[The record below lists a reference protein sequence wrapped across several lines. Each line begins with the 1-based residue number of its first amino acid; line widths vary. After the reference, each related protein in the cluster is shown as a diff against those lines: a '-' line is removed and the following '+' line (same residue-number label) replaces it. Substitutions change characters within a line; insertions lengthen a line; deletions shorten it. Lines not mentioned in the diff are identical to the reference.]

1 MNHQHLQF
9 WESVKLLYVC
19 STWWVVV
26 GWALRWLTHTNV
38 FLIFPVGAFGDKN
51 YINTSID
58 ASRRDTSTAVI
69 GIANRARIKK
79 LIFRILVI
87 KSMKTVFTHASSE
100 FWLFSKF
107 VHTTA
112 YCPIDL
118 WRDGLKPLL
127 TCSQRFASIS
137 NFPGG
142 QSWVCDAAT
151 TVSSTWLSRLPWS
164 CWNATSAILPAVVH
178 LVGVGAIKHCL

>member
-1 MNHQHLQF
+1 MDVDGWTNINVRAHIDIKSSIANICNF
-9 WESVKLLYVC
+9 GNVSDYFMFAVRDE
-19 STWWVVV
+19 WWWWWWC
-26 GWALRWLTHTNV
+26 WALRWLTHTNV

-58 ASRRDTSTAVI
+58 APRRDTSTAVI

-87 KSMKTVFTHASSE
+87 KSMKTVFTRASSE

-107 VHTTA
+107 AHTTA

-118 WRDGLKPLL
+118 WRGALK
-127 TCSQRFASIS
+127 R
-137 NFPGG
+137 
-142 QSWVCDAAT
+142 
-151 TVSSTWLSRLPWS
+151 
-164 CWNATSAILPAVVH
+164 
-178 LVGVGAIKHCL
+178 